1 MKGVAK
7 IRNVN
12 YFCLAAEW
20 ADDGVA
26 KALYETTTGRFLMHS
41 INCRLLLSI
50 NSIVWPV
57 ELSACKDND
66 NSFMKKRKNL
76 FCMLQKVCN

>member
-26 KALYETTTGRFLMHS
+26 RVLYETTTGRFFMYTKV
-41 INCRLLLSI
+41 NCRLLLKTRT
-50 NSIVWPV
+50 IV
-57 ELSACKDND
+57 
-66 NSFMKKRKNL
+66 
-76 FCMLQKVCN
+76 